1 MADPGMG
8 DLDQHFAL
16 ARRCDIN
23 VDNLERFSGL
33 EGHSGTGFHPK
44 SPQMT
49 RPDLTRV
56 QFCR

>member
-1 MADPGMG
+1 MG

-23 VDNLERFSGL
+23 IDNLERFSGL

-44 SPQMT
+44 FPQVGAAGPRT
-49 RPDLTRV
+49 G
-56 QFCR
+56 